1 MTTISAHTSMI
12 VLNQPKREK
21 IARDTEEFL
30 ARNGRVTEVASDV
43 FAERDGITPDRVR
56 HMNQC
61 SKGGKS

>member
-21 IARDTEEFL
+21 ILRDTEEFL

-61 SKGGKS
+61 AKGGKS